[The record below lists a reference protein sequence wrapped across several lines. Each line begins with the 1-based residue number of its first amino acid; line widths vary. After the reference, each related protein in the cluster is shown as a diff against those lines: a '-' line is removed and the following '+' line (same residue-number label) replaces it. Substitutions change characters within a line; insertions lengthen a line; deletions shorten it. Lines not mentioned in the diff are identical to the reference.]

1 MIIVCG
7 RALGVAADCSETSTK
22 SYAGLG
28 PSGVL
33 TWMAC
38 CLDSKKT
45 NTIFNYLNYCVFEIN
60 GYICALILDA
70 GTEVGYDCDR
80 MYRRDFGNISGRNFR
95 S

>member
-1 MIIVCG
+1 MQRYTLLSTLPKLFSANVFCRGLGRKSRCALMIIVCG

-38 CLDSKKT
+38 CLDSKKRQIRFL
-45 NTIFNYLNYCVFEIN
+45 TI
-60 GYICALILDA
+60 
-70 GTEVGYDCDR
+70 
-80 MYRRDFGNISGRNFR
+80 
-95 S
+95 